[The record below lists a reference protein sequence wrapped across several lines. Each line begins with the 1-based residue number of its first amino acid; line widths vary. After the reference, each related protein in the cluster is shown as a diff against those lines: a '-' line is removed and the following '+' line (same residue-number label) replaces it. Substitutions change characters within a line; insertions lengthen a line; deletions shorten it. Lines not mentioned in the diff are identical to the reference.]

1 MINWLCVLSI
11 VLSVLL
17 MSCSTQTSAVSP
29 TAIPS
34 SQTQAPMNQEKEPL
48 TTNAGQQLPISAVAI
63 VPDGAKINLEVAQTP
78 QEQAMG
84 LMFRPALPD
93 DRGML
98 FQFPSAFQA
107 SFWMKNVP
115 VPLDMVFMLDG
126 VIKYVAVSVPPCN
139 TIPCPTYGPETP
151 VNQVIELRSGRASEL
166 GLKKGARVKIDF
178 LKSGASMK

>member
-1 MINWLCVLSI
+1 
-11 VLSVLL
+11 
-17 MSCSTQTSAVSP
+17 MSCSTQTPAVSP
-29 TAIPS
+29 TGTPS
-34 SQTQAPMNQEKEPL
+34 SQTQAPMNQENQEKAPL
-48 TTNAGQQLPISAVAI
+48 ISNRGQQLPISAVANF
-63 VPDGAKINLEVAQTP
+63 PNGAKIQLEVARTP

-98 FQFPSAFQA
+98 FQFPSPFRA

-126 VIKYVAVSVPPCN
+126 VVKSVAVSVPPCN
-139 TIPCPTYGPETP
+139 TINCPSYGPDTL

-166 GLKKGARVKIDF
+166 GLKEGTRVKIEF
-178 LKSGASMK
+178 LKSGFSSK

>member
-1 MINWLCVLSI
+1 
-11 VLSVLL
+11 

-29 TAIPS
+29 TGTPS
-34 SQTQAPMNQEKEPL
+34 SQTQAQMNQEKAPL
-48 TTNAGQQLPISAVAI
+48 TAKAGQQLPISAVAI
-63 VPDGAKINLEVAQTP
+63 VPNNAKIQLEVARTT

-107 SFWMKNVP
+107 SFWMKDVP

-126 VIKYVAVSVPPCN
+126 VVKHIAVSVPPCN
-139 TIPCPTYGPETP
+139 RTPCPTYGPDTP

-166 GLKKGARVKIDF
+166 GLKEGSRIKIEF
-178 LKSGASMK
+178 LKSGSSLK